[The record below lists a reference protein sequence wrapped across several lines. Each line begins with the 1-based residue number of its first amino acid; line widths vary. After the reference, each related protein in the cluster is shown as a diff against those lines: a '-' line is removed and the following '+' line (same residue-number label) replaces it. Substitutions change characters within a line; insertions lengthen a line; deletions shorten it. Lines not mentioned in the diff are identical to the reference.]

1 MEFDLVQIQ
10 RYVKKI
16 LYDIG
21 KNGTSD
27 TKNCWSMIKCKSRF
41 TRVGLIQHSLT
52 QLEQGRR
59 WQKQFCFLICFSGF
73 FYAELMGA
81 LEAPSP
87 VSTPVR
93 VVGASHG

>member
-1 MEFDLVQIQ
+1 ML
-10 RYVKKI
+10 KKI
-16 LYDIG
+16 LYDIE

-27 TKNCWSMIKCKSRF
+27 TKNSWSMIKCKSRF
-41 TRVGLIQHSLT
+41 TRVGLIQHSLA

-59 WQKQFCFLICFSGF
+59 WQKQFCFLSVFQGF
-73 FYAELMGA
+73 FYADLLEA

-87 VSTPVR
+87 VSTPVG